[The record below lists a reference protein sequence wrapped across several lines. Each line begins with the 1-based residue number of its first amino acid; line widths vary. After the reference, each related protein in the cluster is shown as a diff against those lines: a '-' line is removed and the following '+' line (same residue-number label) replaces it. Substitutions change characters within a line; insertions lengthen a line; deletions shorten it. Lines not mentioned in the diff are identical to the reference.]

1 MWKWKPL
8 MNLVFHHFW
17 VYLCSSR
24 WKVIFLPF
32 LQTKVRFNPASKKT
46 LLSYCTGFIYHT
58 QNLHSHAEKNPPQ
71 LQLFGLIQPH
81 LYCLHELL
89 LITFM
94 KSRQRQHSSGWL
106 MLGWDVSV
114 IRSAGSLAFV
124 QFLQDIFLIRLEI
137 GCCLCVGSPQE
148 TRTVFS
154 DACGLR
160 RFWLPRGVIMHL
172 CVGCLLLWRHPGVSE
187 SSPVSLSVAHT

>member
-1 MWKWKPL
+1 M
-8 MNLVFHHFW
+8 
-17 VYLCSSR
+17 
-24 WKVIFLPF
+24 IFLHF

-46 LLSYCTGFIYHT
+46 LLSQLLLYRIHLSYSKPAFTRW
-58 QNLHSHAEKNPPQ
+58 KNPPQ
-71 LQLFGLIQPH
+71 LQFLGLIRPH

-114 IRSAGSLAFV
+114 IRSAGSLVFV

-160 RFWLPRGVIMHL
+160 RFWLPRGVIMNL
-172 CVGCLLLWRHPGVSE
+172 CVGCLLL
-187 SSPVSLSVAHT
+187 